1 MYAASLTST
10 KSSHVPLGAVKRVL
24 YIYRRKKKFSR
35 SFLFLNFVILEGNA
49 NINLT
54 NRENQTVRTKVM
66 KLHNDRLMR

>member
-10 KSSHVPLGAVKRVL
+10 KSSHVPLGVVKRVL
-24 YIYRRKKKFSR
+24 YIYRRKKKILR
-35 SFLFLNFVILEGNA
+35 SSLFLNFVILEGNA